1 MAFSSGPASKDRVPG
16 APLEK
21 GEPISNLQALLSSGT
36 FVVCGEMSPPKGPDR
51 EALLNKVRHFQGFV
65 DAVNLTDNQAAS
77 VRMSSS
83 HCSVLL
89 AEAGLEPIMQA
100 TCRDRNR
107 LALQSEILSAAACG
121 VRNLL
126 CLSGDD
132 PSIGDHPES
141 KGVWDL
147 DATQL
152 VQLASGMAEGHFMN
166 GQPISPPPR
175 LFVGAAAHPYGE
187 PFEMRVWSVAKKIEA
202 GAKFFQTQ
210 PIFDLGGFE
219 KWMDALRREGLEKR
233 AAIIAGVMPLRS
245 MKALKH
251 MAEKVPGLR
260 FPKELARR
268 IELSDDPES
277 EGVRLCVDTIRRL
290 REIPGVAGIHIMPA
304 MKESLTPRIVEEAG
318 LLPRPLLPSPD
329 FAETGSMARSAV
341 AAVRVASRGLV

>member
-1 MAFSSGPASKDRVPG
+1 MGCSSEPASYDRVPG
-16 APLEK
+16 ASPEQI
-21 GEPISNLQALLSSGT
+21 EPVSRLQALLSAGT

-51 EALLNKVRHFQGFV
+51 VALLNKVKHFQGIV

-107 LALQSEILSAAACG
+107 LALQSEILSANACG

-152 VQLASGMAEGHFMN
+152 VQLAAGMAEGRFMN
-166 GQPISPPPR
+166 EQPISPPPK

-187 PFEMRVWSVAKKIEA
+187 PFEMRVWSVTKKIEA

-210 PIFDLGGFE
+210 PIFDIGGFE

-245 MKALKH
+245 VKALKH

-260 FPKELARR
+260 FPQELAQK
-268 IELSDDPES
+268 IEAADDPEA
-277 EGVRLCVDTIRRL
+277 EGVRICVETIRRL
-290 REIPGVAGIHIMPA
+290 RQISGVAGIHIMPA

-318 LLPRPLLPSPD
+318 LLPRPLAHSPNSP
-329 FAETGSMARSAV
+329 ETGSMARSAV